1 MKNCP
6 CKSVRMR
13 NLRRL
18 AHSGD
23 RMHGPLNGEV
33 LTVREL
39 EVMRLAAKG
48 LTNRAIAHELNV
60 TEGTIKLHLHNIYR
74 KLAINSRFALAALVN
89 RKAS

>member
-1 MKNCP
+1 
-6 CKSVRMR
+6 MR
-13 NLRRL
+13 RLRR
-18 AHSGD
+18 STRSVD
-23 RMHGPLNGEV
+23 RTP
-33 LTVREL
+33 TVRER

>member
-18 AHSGD
+18 SHSGG
-23 RMHGPLNGEV
+23 RMHGSLNGAV

-39 EVMRLAAKG
+39 EVMRLAAEG
-48 LTNRAIAHELNV
+48 LTNKTIARQLRV
-60 TEGTIKLHLHNIYR
+60 SEGTIKLHLHHIYR
-74 KLAINSRFALAALVN
+74 KLGIKSRFALAAVLHKKVF
-89 RKAS
+89 